1 MSKIV
6 YWSPLHGQCQTSNLH
21 ITGLIMSLFFKKRIL
36 MMQTQ
41 FSMNN
46 LESPLIGKK
55 SDINSKEASSIF
67 QEIGLD
73 AAVMYSR
80 MNLLNGDTLERCCM
94 TFPGTSLLLLPGTE
108 TKNRETFNRDTLSS
122 VCSMIHQAED
132 LVDLV
137 MIDANCGNDELSFK
151 LMASADII
159 IVNLTQH
166 RYVLNKFFSEYGDK
180 FAAKDNVFYI
190 LGKYDKKSGYNIT
203 NCRRKYK
210 QFIDKS
216 NSGLIPYCTKY
227 MDALN
232 ECNILRMVKEGL
244 HINKKLVNSKFK
256 FNLNTQEE
264 TDYFFSQSHG
274 STAKILNMLSLAEGK
289 AFARRSGA

>member
-21 ITGLIMSLFFKKRIL
+21 ITGLIMSLFYKKRIL

-41 FSMNN
+41 FAMNN

-55 SDINSKEASSIF
+55 SDNNSKEESSIF

-80 MNLLNGDTLERCCM
+80 MNMLNVDTLERCCM

-122 VCSMIHQAED
+122 VCSMIDQAEEC
-132 LVDLV
+132 VDIV
-137 MIDANCGNDELSFK
+137 MVDVNSGNDELSLR
-151 LMASADII
+151 LMSSADII

-166 RYVLNKFFSEYGDK
+166 RYVLNKFFAEYGEE
-180 FAAKDNVFYI
+180 FADRDNVFYL
-190 LGKYDKKSGYNIT
+190 LGKYDKNSGYNIA

-210 QFIDKS
+210 QFIHKS
-216 NSGLIPYCTKY
+216 NSGVIPYCTKY

-232 ECNILRMVKEGL
+232 ECNIMRMVKEGIHL
-244 HINKKLVNSKFK
+244 NKRLVNSKFK

-274 STAKILNMLSLAEGK
+274 STARILSMLSLAEVK
-289 AFARRSGA
+289 SFARRSGA